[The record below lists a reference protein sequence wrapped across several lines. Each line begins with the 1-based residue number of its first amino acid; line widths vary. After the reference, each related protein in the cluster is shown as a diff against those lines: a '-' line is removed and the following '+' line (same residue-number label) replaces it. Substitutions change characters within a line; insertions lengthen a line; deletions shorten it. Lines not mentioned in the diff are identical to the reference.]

1 MEKKILMVQHSSHVT
16 KECSVSNKTG
26 GVIAPYALCHMP
38 DYCKASPHV
47 PTALSTPEGLPWMI
61 ISPWKAQL
69 LISSRSSWHHLQSFR
84 NERRPPPEDLTS
96 KSPSDPDETQRLRR
110 SQLQFVGKLINLNWG
125 SFFLKI
131 EALWPRAQ
139 WLFIFFFTFRFLQC
153 GKNCQNKI
161 RTVSKM

>member
-1 MEKKILMVQHSSHVT
+1 MMTAMVQHFSHVT
-16 KECSVSNKTG
+16 IERSVSNKTE

-69 LISSRSSWHHLQSFR
+69 LISSRSSWHHLQSYR

-110 SQLQFVGKLINLNWG
+110 SQLQNDDIVGKLINLNWG
-125 SFFLKI
+125 SFFFSNLRHRDL
-131 EALWPRAQ
+131 ALGD
-139 WLFIFFFTFRFLQC
+139 FFLLLHLGFYNV
-153 GKNCQNKI
+153 GK
-161 RTVSKM
+161 TVETK